1 MQPYGWSAW
10 LPPGAV
16 IRLLPEPKEQPER
29 SFIDV
34 MESRRSAIGGPVRWQ
49 EIEALLWYAC
59 RTRKF
64 CGLGRAGIPVEHRIP
79 PSAGG
84 LHSVQIVCQ
93 MLDGEHRPR
102 AYLHTRHAAA
112 VLDASLQ
119 VADVN
124 REQVEA
130 VLGIAQGCTL
140 RLIADIE
147 KIDAAYV
154 NGESLVWRDAGIVCA
169 TLSFV
174 AEWLGLRSN
183 VLGFSGNAYLP
194 LIGFP
199 TNRFMAVG
207 AVQISGSA

>member
-1 MQPYGWSAW
+1 MIRE
-10 LPPGAV
+10 LPK
-16 IRLLPEPKEQPER
+16 PEEQRDR

-34 MESRRSAIGGPVRWQ
+34 MESRRSATGGPVSWQ

-59 RTRKF
+59 RTREF
-64 CGLGRAGIPVEHRIP
+64 RGIGRAGVPLEHRIS

-84 LHSVQIVCQ
+84 LHAIQIICQ
-93 MLDGEHRPR
+93 MSNSDRAAR
-102 AYLHTRHAAA
+102 AYLPTRHAAA
-112 VLDASLQ
+112 LLCVSSQAAEL
-119 VADVN
+119 N
-124 REQVEA
+124 REQVKA
-130 VLGIAQGCTL
+130 VLGIASGCTL
-140 RLIADIE
+140 RLIADLS

-154 NGESLVWRDAGIVCA
+154 NGESLAWRDAGVVSA

-207 AVQISGSA
+207 AVQISSSA

>member
-1 MQPYGWSAW
+1 
-10 LPPGAV
+10 L
-16 IRLLPEPKEQPER
+16 
-29 SFIDV
+29 
-34 MESRRSAIGGPVRWQ
+34 
-49 EIEALLWYAC
+49 
-59 RTRKF
+59 
-64 CGLGRAGIPVEHRIP
+64 
-79 PSAGG
+79 
-84 LHSVQIVCQ
+84 
-93 MLDGEHRPR
+93 
-102 AYLHTRHAAA
+102 
-112 VLDASLQ
+112 LDASPR

-124 REQVEA
+124 REQVAA

-154 NGESLVWRDAGIVCA
+154 NGESLAWRDAGIVCA

-207 AVQISGSA
+207 AVQISSSA